1 MITFQIAW
9 PSAGDVSFKF
19 LPYQLSM
26 VRYWFTMVVTGNRQ
40 SGFDSRREP
49 EKHLP
54 HLRKAGGTK
63 ITQSQHREVV
73 TRKNGTLS

>member
-1 MITFQIAW
+1 
-9 PSAGDVSFKF
+9 
-19 LPYQLSM
+19 
-26 VRYWFTMVVTGNRQ
+26 MVVTGNRQ
-40 SGFDSRREP
+40 LGFDSRREP

-73 TRKNGTLS
+73 TRKSGTLS